1 MTLGTQQDLCDN
13 VEVWDGEGDG
23 REGGNMGIPMTD
35 SC

>member
-23 REGGNMGIPMTD
+23 REGGREHGCTYD
-35 SC
+35 

>member
-23 REGGNMGIPMTD
+23 REGTWVYL
-35 SC
+35 